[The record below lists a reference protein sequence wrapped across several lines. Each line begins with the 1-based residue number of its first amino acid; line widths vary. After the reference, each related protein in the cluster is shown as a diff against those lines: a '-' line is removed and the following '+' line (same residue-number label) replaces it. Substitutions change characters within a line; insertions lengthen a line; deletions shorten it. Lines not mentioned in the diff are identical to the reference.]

1 MIGLDS
7 SGYQIAKAM
16 HDVVLSKVVFI
27 ILKVNY
33 VVINVDEVTI
43 VDVQH
48 WIYIHAYYVLKNKMH
63 NPILLTL

>member
-7 SGYQIAKAM
+7 NGYQITKAM
-16 HDVVLSKVVFI
+16 YDVVLSKVVFI

-48 WIYIHAYYVLKNKMH
+48 WINIHAYYMLKH
-63 NPILLTL
+63 

>member
-1 MIGLDS
+1 MIGSDS
-7 SGYQIAKAM
+7 NGYQITKAM
-16 HDVVLSKVVFI
+16 YDVVLSKVVFI

-48 WIYIHAYYVLKNKMH
+48 WINIHAYYVLKH
-63 NPILLTL
+63 

>member
-7 SGYQIAKAM
+7 NGYQITKAM
-16 HDVVLSKVVFI
+16 YDVVLSKVVFI
-27 ILKVNY
+27 ILKANY

-48 WIYIHAYYVLKNKMH
+48 WINIHAYYMLKH
-63 NPILLTL
+63 

>member
-16 HDVVLSKVVFI
+16 HDVVLFKAGFI

-33 VVINVDEVTI
+33 VVINVDELSI

-48 WIYIHAYYVLKNKMH
+48 WINIHAYYVLKN
-63 NPILLTL
+63 

>member
-1 MIGLDS
+1 
-7 SGYQIAKAM
+7 
-16 HDVVLSKVVFI
+16 VVFI

-48 WIYIHAYYVLKNKMH
+48 
-63 NPILLTL
+63 